1 MAPFGVED
9 KMKQHLNVAI
19 RFTVVTTL
27 LFGLA
32 YPLLVTG
39 LSQLAFPKQANGSLI
54 EQNGQVVGS
63 RLIGQNFAGDK
74 YFHSRPSSAGNGYD
88 ASSSSASNL
97 GPTNKLL
104 VDRVSQDVAKLQ
116 QENPGVA
123 VPADLVT
130 SSGSGLDP
138 DISPAAAEFQLA
150 RVARARGIS
159 MEALRSIVAKHT
171 SARQLGVLGEAR
183 VNVLELNLEL
193 DGIGTGAE
201 GKGSV
206 TIAPGE

>member
-1 MAPFGVED
+1 
-9 KMKQHLNVAI
+9 MKQHLNVAI

-88 ASSSSASNL
+88 ATSSSPSNL

-123 VPADLVT
+123 VPTDLVT

-138 DISPAAAEFQLA
+138 DISPAAAEFQLG
-150 RVARARGIS
+150 RVARVRAMS
-159 MEALRSIVAKHT
+159 VEALRKIVAKHT
-171 SARQLGVLGEAR
+171 SARQLGILGEAR

-193 DGIGTGAE
+193 DGMGTGAE

-206 TIAPGE
+206 TVEAGR

>member
-1 MAPFGVED
+1 MASFGVED

-88 ASSSSASNL
+88 ATSSSASNL

-138 DISPAAAEFQLA
+138 DISPAAAEFQLG
-150 RVARARGIS
+150 RVARVRGMS
-159 MEALRSIVAKHT
+159 VEALRKIVAKHT
-171 SARQLGVLGEAR
+171 SARQLGILGEAR

-193 DGIGTGAE
+193 DGMGTGAE

>member
-1 MAPFGVED
+1 
-9 KMKQHLNVAI
+9 MKQHLNVAI

-150 RVARARGIS
+150 RVARARGMS
-159 MEALRSIVAKHT
+159 VEALRAIVAKHT

-193 DGIGTGAE
+193 DA
-201 GKGSV
+201 V
-206 TIAPGE
+206 HPLH

>member
-116 QENPGVA
+116 QENPGVT

-138 DISPAAAEFQLA
+138 DISPAAAEFQLG
-150 RVARARGIS
+150 RVARVRGMS
-159 MEALRSIVAKHT
+159 VEALREIVAKHT
-171 SARQLGVLGEAR
+171 SARQLGILGEAR

-193 DGIGTGAE
+193 DGMGTGAE

>member
-1 MAPFGVED
+1 
-9 KMKQHLNVAI
+9 MKQHLNVAI

-97 GPTNKLL
+97 GPTNNLL

-116 QENPGVA
+116 QENPGVT

-138 DISPAAAEFQLA
+138 DISPAAAEFQLG
-150 RVARARGIS
+150 RVARVRGMS
-159 MEALRSIVAKHT
+159 VEALREIVAKHT
-171 SARQLGVLGEAR
+171 SARQLGILGEAR

-193 DGIGTGAE
+193 DGMGTGAE

>member
-1 MAPFGVED
+1 VAAFGVEE
-9 KMKQHLNVAI
+9 KMKQHLNVAV

-88 ASSSSASNL
+88 ATSSSPSNL

-138 DISPAAAEFQLA
+138 DISPAAAEFQLG
-150 RVARARGIS
+150 RVARVRGMS
-159 MEALRSIVAKHT
+159 VEALRWIVAKHT
-171 SARQLGVLGEAR
+171 SPRQLGILGEAR

-193 DGIGTGAE
+193 DGMGTRAE
-201 GKGSV
+201 GQGSV
-206 TIAPGE
+206 TIVPEE

>member
-1 MAPFGVED
+1 
-9 KMKQHLNVAI
+9 
-19 RFTVVTTL
+19 
-27 LFGLA
+27 
-32 YPLLVTG
+32 

-88 ASSSSASNL
+88 ATSSSPSNL

-123 VPADLVT
+123 VPTDLVT

-138 DISPAAAEFQLA
+138 DISPAAAEFQLG
-150 RVARARGIS
+150 RVARVRAMS
-159 MEALRSIVAKHT
+159 VEALRKIVAKHT
-171 SARQLGVLGEAR
+171 SARQLGILGEAR

-193 DGIGTGAE
+193 DGMGTGAE

-206 TIAPGE
+206 TVEAGR

>member
-1 MAPFGVED
+1 
-9 KMKQHLNVAI
+9 MKEHLNVAI
-19 RFTVVTTL
+19 RFTLVTTL

-39 LSQLAFPKQANGSLI
+39 LSQLAFPKRANGSLI

-88 ASSSSASNL
+88 ASSSSPSNL

-138 DISPAAAEFQLA
+138 DISPAAAEFQLG
-150 RVARARGIS
+150 RVARVRGLS
-159 MEALRSIVAKHT
+159 VEALREIVSKHT
-171 SARQLGVLGEAR
+171 SARQLGILGEAR

-193 DGIGTGAE
+193 DEMGTGA
-201 GKGSV
+201 GVRGQ
-206 TIAPGE
+206 